1 MLRGDTGFWYG
12 GRYNGWCGEKGDKDG
27 VMVGLERRRCK
38 LLTQFK
44 MIGNDSVCSI
54 WKRMLFL
61 VIVSAFGTQYA
72 SQFVRQFNAP
82 SLSSICFSIRASI
95 YVNVSIS
102 VYNLLPSHFSF
113 QPTYVFRIL
122 NMKEF
127 CFYCKTVQPPILPT
141 PNRPPNRPTERPTA
155 QLNAQPTDRP
165 TNRPKFRFS

>member
-1 MLRGDTGFWYG
+1 
-12 GRYNGWCGEKGDKDG
+12 
-27 VMVGLERRRCK
+27 MVGLERRRCK

-141 PNRPPNRPTERPTA
+141 PNRPPDRPSDRP
-155 QLNAQPTDRP
+155 NDRPTDRP
-165 TNRPKFRFS
+165 TVPNLGSHKLFSGRVAIFNFASNISRFRVEDIKGKQT